1 MIEPPRADSEEL
13 DPTTV
18 HRRAF
23 LASCGV
29 LAAALSGCSYVFP
42 RTRLGRLAVNDP
54 HPEVY
59 RPVLRALLSTILP
72 FDHPDFPS
80 VSLDEIEE
88 RLLRLFPVER
98 QDDYAAMQR
107 ALVFF
112 DAVDLFPQMH
122 VPLVADERNFFGASR
137 AEVESY
143 VAEDRRGYDSFVN
156 EFVRVAIR
164 DGCIIVFEKDLRRN
178 YVHVRDVAECIIHCI
193 DNASAMTG
201 TAYNVC
207 LNCINYSKGEVA
219 DYIKVFV
226 PKFYIHHAV
235 IDSAFNKTNYN
246 VSSKKLAAAG
256 YTAHRSLDQGIPE
269 LIKGLSMIRL

>member
-59 RPVLRALLSTILP
+59 RPVLRALLSTMLP

-112 DAVDLFPQMH
+112 DAVDLLPQMH

-156 EFVRVAIR
+156 PHGISDSVQSFISLTLQQRSGYLELWA
-164 DGCIIVFEKDLRRN
+164 
-178 YVHVRDVAECIIHCI
+178 H
-193 DNASAMTG
+193 
-201 TAYNVC
+201 
-207 LNCINYSKGEVA
+207 
-219 DYIKVFV
+219 
-226 PKFYIHHAV
+226 
-235 IDSAFNKTNYN
+235 SAFG
-246 VSSKKLAAAG
+246 SKRRF
-256 YTAHRSLDQGIPE
+256 YRSIKSLIMITCYSLPAFWQAIQYAVPVLDQDA
-269 LIKGLSMIRL
+269 